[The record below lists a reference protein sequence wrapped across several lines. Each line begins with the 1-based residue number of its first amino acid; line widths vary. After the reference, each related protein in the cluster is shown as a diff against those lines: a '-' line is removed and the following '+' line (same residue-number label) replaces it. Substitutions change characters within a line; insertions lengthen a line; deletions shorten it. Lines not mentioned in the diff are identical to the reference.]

1 MRATVPRLVPNPIG
15 ELHKPLQ
22 RIEGAVLGLADKL
35 RPVDSLPSVH
45 EELIEVNRTLHLV
58 LESLDGIRD
67 DLASFQAAQL
77 AATAVVVPA
86 VPAVK
91 PRAARA
97 RAAG

>member
-1 MRATVPRLVPNPIG
+1 MPRLVPNPIG

-35 RPVDSLPSVH
+35 RPVDALPSVH
-45 EELIEVNRTLHLV
+45 EELVEVNRTLRLV
-58 LESLDGIRD
+58 LEALDGMRD

-77 AATAVVVPA
+77 DAVAAG
-86 VPAVK
+86 K